1 MPLKIIETKNLLEHM
16 NLDNRGEERYK
27 ELNTYFRIKID
38 QLLRQDEQLKE
49 QLEQS
54 SKLQINDI
62 VTQMNEADQER
73 WTEFLKLDKLK
84 LEVDMW
90 NHLHGI
96 GTPFQPGL
104 GFNSP
109 EDTTW

>member
-1 MPLKIIETKNLLEHM
+1 MKLE
-16 NLDNRGEERYK
+16 NWDEERYK

-38 QLLRQDEQLKE
+38 QLLRQDGQLKQ
-49 QLEQS
+49 QLEQGS
-54 SKLQINDI
+54 NLQVKDI
-62 VTQMNEADQER
+62 VAQMNDDDQER
-73 WTEFLKLDKLK
+73 WEEFLKLDKLK

-96 GTPFQPGL
+96 GTPFQPGF